1 MTKVLVVDDASFMRM
16 RMSKLLTENNFEVH
30 EAENG
35 LDAFNKYKEGQYD
48 LVIMDITMPVM
59 DGIEAVQKIVEYD
72 PEAKVIMCSALGQQ
86 QMVIE
91 ALQAG
96 AKDFIVK
103 PFQPDRIMESIKRS
117 RLRRR
122 S

>member
-1 MTKVLVVDDASFMRM
+1 VTKVLVVDDASFMRM

-103 PFQPDRIMESIKRS
+103 PFQPDRIMESIKRV
-117 RLRRR
+117 LG
-122 S
+122 